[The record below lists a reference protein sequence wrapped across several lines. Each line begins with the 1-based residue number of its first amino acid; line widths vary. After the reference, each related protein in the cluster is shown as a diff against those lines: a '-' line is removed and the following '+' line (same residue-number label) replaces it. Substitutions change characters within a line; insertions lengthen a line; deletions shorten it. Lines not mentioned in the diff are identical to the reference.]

1 MDRNEEIKQNSKSPT
16 IDVESSVAGRSDS
29 TSPKSSKTQGSAASP
44 PQTPRRFSSSSA
56 RSFDNSDYFT
66 NTFKNQRV
74 PSAMSLYGRGY
85 SRGLARR
92 VSMNSSI
99 SNFSTMSE
107 TSLPW
112 TTKDIGFNAIS
123 GVLNNPNTKSS
134 NSVRPSKNDI
144 PTVPHVNIRKVKPSD
159 FNSYIKQIT
168 PVFERY
174 SHNKELGAEGLQSRK
189 STLPIT
195 ESPATSVTN
204 LLASNLENLQ
214 GSKETENQIPVHRL
228 ASTRNPYTVHLPL
241 PSPGDDRTPEPV
253 IELPLLETVPSIF
266 FDPEF
271 NLENPRTFD
280 IVCEQTDIIGGNPNN
295 PTISTNAILQEKLSH
310 YLDTVEVHLIKEISL
325 RSSSF
330 FAALSNLQAL
340 HSETLECIS
349 QINNLREKLNEVDNT
364 QAKKGLEVVR
374 LKRRRVNMG
383 RLYEGLRM
391 VSEIRSTQPMIQ
403 VLLGQG
409 DYFSALDLI
418 DEANNIL
425 HGDESQRIQL
435 EEKIVELETKNL
447 EIINPKTTMVRR
459 LNNVA
464 DEFKRSGTIDL
475 RSVKV
480 LMHFSGQLT
489 EMYKSIGVMMENDL
503 LNMLFL
509 DFEENVEKVNKS
521 DIIKSLYNYK
531 IPQST
536 KQSTTSINVT
546 IDSEIME
553 KEDNLKKRITPLI
566 LGLYRVNRLA
576 STFHAYHERILEEIK
591 KIIQVQKH
599 HPSSI
604 SHTDSREDQLSDWP
618 KEQSSKMAKLLKGM
632 TFDSFLDMLL
642 SIYAVLL
649 EGMKRIAIYNE
660 LFTTILGDVEISGY
674 QIQIGTEITEGE
686 KKPLNDDNQ
695 TLGNESDVKDEQATA
710 TPKNDSSISLD
721 KESKLKNDSNGSLD
735 RLTISRKDSNSS
747 LDKEENSKSDSSS
760 SVNST
765 SSLNSRFSAL
775 KITTG
780 IKSIIQ
786 KTSSLT
792 NKPSLSTPAE
802 KEAVVASSPSAKKK
816 SKKSKSDSNHSQSI
830 SDSAQIVYAAADL
843 AHVRCANLIAVRAD
857 QNAQLNQKDFYRL
870 FNVTSAFV
878 LECEGLCGRMCYGL
892 RGTIMSQAKAF
903 LNHFHMERTRQ
914 AATLVENEQWV
925 QEQVPI
931 DFQRIIDKIVSAAI
945 SGLSDFKDDPADSTS
960 SPISPVFPMS
970 RFSTSSRNGD
980 SENTIKNTSNGTTK
994 TPPVSQLNSG
1004 SSKYIFVEERRFFV
1018 VGCSLTL
1025 IKLLGDY
1032 LRCMANIPTLTTEA
1046 MNRIVDILN
1055 LFNSRTCQVI
1065 LGAGA
1070 MKSAGLKNI
1079 TAKHLA
1085 LASQSLGLMIIL
1097 IPFIRECIRHSLNTK
1112 QAVMLTEFDRI
1123 KRDYVNHQNEIHG
1136 KLVSIMS
1143 ERLAVH
1149 LKSFQAINWDEVS
1162 SREGPNQY
1170 MEVLVKETTTLHK
1183 VLNKYLPP
1191 EILQNVMT
1199 EVFNS
1204 SNTKL
1209 SEEIGNT
1216 KIITATGKKRLM
1228 TDAQYY
1234 IRKLSTLEG
1243 LQGPSNDLEIA
1254 VNNIQIND
1262 NSSKEDL
1269 PNVANTTTNTSPPSS
1284 K

>member
-1 MDRNEEIKQNSKSPT
+1 MDRSENSKSPT
-16 IDVESSVAGRSDS
+16 VGAESSVAGRSDS
-29 TSPKSSKTQGSAASP
+29 ISPKSSKTQGSDATP

-56 RSFDNSDYFT
+56 RSFDNSDYY
-66 NTFKNQRV
+66 NTTLKNQRV
-74 PSAMSLYGRGY
+74 SSAMSFYNRGY

-123 GVLNNPNTKSS
+123 GVLNNPNTKSP

-159 FNSYIKQIT
+159 FSSYIKQIT

-174 SHNKELGAEGLQSRK
+174 SHNKELDAEGLQSRK
-189 STLPIT
+189 STLPLT
-195 ESPATSVTN
+195 ESPVASVTN
-204 LLASNLENLQ
+204 LLANNLEDLQ
-214 GSKETENQIPVHRL
+214 ASKEAENQIPVHRL

-241 PSPGDDRTPEPV
+241 PSPGDDQTPEPV

-280 IVCEQTDIIGGNPNN
+280 IVCEQTDIIGGNPKN

-310 YLDTVEVHLIKEISL
+310 YLDTVEVHLVKEISL

-349 QINNLREKLNEVDNT
+349 QINNLREKLDEVDNA

-374 LKRRRVNMG
+374 LKRRRINMG

-418 DEANNIL
+418 DEANNKL
-425 HGDESQRIQL
+425 HGDESQKIQS
-435 EEKIVELETKNL
+435 EEKIIEQGTKNSD
-447 EIINPKTTMVRR
+447 ITNPKTTMVRR
-459 LNNVA
+459 SSNVV
-464 DEFKRSGTIDL
+464 DGFKRTGTIDL
-475 RSVKV
+475 RGVKA

-489 EMYKSIGVMMENDL
+489 EMHKSIGVMMENDL

-509 DFEENVEKVNKS
+509 DFEENVENVNKT
-521 DIIKSLYNYK
+521 DIIRSLYNYK

-536 KQSTTSINVT
+536 KHNTTSIRVT
-546 IDSEIME
+546 IDSEIIE
-553 KEDNLKKRITPLI
+553 KEDNLKKRITPLV

-576 STFHAYHERILEEIK
+576 SALHAYHERILEEIK
-591 KIIQVQKH
+591 KLIQIQKH
-599 HPSSI
+599 HPSSTPL
-604 SHTDSREDQLSDWP
+604 TDSREEQLSDFS
-618 KEQSSKMAKLLKGM
+618 KEQSSRMSKFLKGM
-632 TFDSFLDMLL
+632 TFDAFLDMLL
-642 SIYAVLL
+642 SIYSVLL

-660 LFTTILGDVEISGY
+660 LFTTILGDVEISSY
-674 QIQIGTEITEGE
+674 QIQKGTNISEEETKSLYE
-686 KKPLNDDNQ
+686 DDNQ
-695 TLGNESDVKDEQATA
+695 TLENVFGVKDEQT
-710 TPKNDSSISLD
+710 TVTSKNNSSSSLD
-721 KESKLKNDSNGSLD
+721 KESKIKNDSNSSLD
-735 RLTISRKDSNSS
+735 RLTLSRKDSNSS
-747 LDKEENSKSDSSS
+747 LDKEENPKSGSSS
-760 SVNST
+760 SLNST
-765 SSLNSRFSAL
+765 SSLNSKFSAL

-792 NKPSLSTPAE
+792 NKPTLSTPAE
-802 KEAVVASSPSAKKK
+802 KEATITSPLTKTK
-816 SKKSKSDSNHSQSI
+816 SKKSKPDSDSHSQSM

-870 FNVTSAFV
+870 FNVTTAFV

-892 RGTIMSQAKAF
+892 RGTITSQAKAF

-931 DFQRIIDKIVSAAI
+931 DYQRIIDKIVNAAT
-945 SGLSDFKDDPADSTS
+945 SGLSEFKDDPSDSTS
-960 SPISPVFPMS
+960 SPISPVFPM
-970 RFSTSSRNGD
+970 TGLRNGD
-980 SENTIKNTSNGTTK
+980 SENNTNNTSNGTK
-994 TPPVSQLNSG
+994 TPPVSQINNG

-1025 IKLLGDY
+1025 IKLIGDY
-1032 LRCMANIPTLTTEA
+1032 LRCIANVPPLTTET

-1055 LFNSRTCQVI
+1055 VFNSRTCQVI

-1085 LASQSLGLMIIL
+1085 LASQSLGLMTIL
-1097 IPFIRECIRHSLNTK
+1097 IPFIRECIRYSLNAK

-1123 KRDYVNHQNEIHG
+1123 KRDYINHQNEVHG

-1143 ERLAVH
+1143 ERLAIH
-1149 LKSFQAINWDEVS
+1149 LKTFQAIDWNEES
-1162 SREGPNQY
+1162 TRKGPNQY
-1170 MEVLVKETTTLHK
+1170 MEILVKEKTTLHK

-1204 SNTKL
+1204 SNSKL
-1209 SEEIGNT
+1209 SEEIGNI
-1216 KIITATGKKRLM
+1216 KFITETGKKRLM

-1234 IRKLSTLEG
+1234 VRKLSTLEG

-1254 VNNIQIND
+1254 VNNIQINEIND

-1269 PNVANTTTNTSPPSS
+1269 SNTTKTTNISPSS

>member
-1 MDRNEEIKQNSKSPT
+1 MDRSENSKSPT
-16 IDVESSVAGRSDS
+16 VGAESSVAGRSDS
-29 TSPKSSKTQGSAASP
+29 ISPKSSKTQGSDATP

-56 RSFDNSDYFT
+56 RSFDNSDYY
-66 NTFKNQRV
+66 NTTLKNQRV
-74 PSAMSLYGRGY
+74 SSAMSFYNRGY

-123 GVLNNPNTKSS
+123 GVLNNPNTKSP

-159 FNSYIKQIT
+159 FSSYIKQIT

-174 SHNKELGAEGLQSRK
+174 SHNKELDAEGLQSRK
-189 STLPIT
+189 STLPLT
-195 ESPATSVTN
+195 ESPVASVTN
-204 LLASNLENLQ
+204 LLANNLEDLQ
-214 GSKETENQIPVHRL
+214 ASKEAENQIPVHRL

-241 PSPGDDRTPEPV
+241 PSPGDDQTPEPV

-280 IVCEQTDIIGGNPNN
+280 IVCEQTDIIGGNPKN

-310 YLDTVEVHLIKEISL
+310 YLDTVEVHLVKEISL

-349 QINNLREKLNEVDNT
+349 QINNLREKLDEVDNA

-374 LKRRRVNMG
+374 LKRRRINMG

-418 DEANNIL
+418 DEANNKL
-425 HGDESQRIQL
+425 HGDESQKIQS
-435 EEKIVELETKNL
+435 EEKIIEQGTKNSD
-447 EIINPKTTMVRR
+447 ITNPKTTMVRR
-459 LNNVA
+459 SSNVV
-464 DEFKRSGTIDL
+464 DGFKRTGTIDL
-475 RSVKV
+475 RGVKA

-489 EMYKSIGVMMENDL
+489 EMHKSIGVMMENDL

-509 DFEENVEKVNKS
+509 DFEENVENVNKT
-521 DIIKSLYNYK
+521 DIIRSLYNYK

-536 KQSTTSINVT
+536 KHNTTSIRVT
-546 IDSEIME
+546 IDSEIIE
-553 KEDNLKKRITPLI
+553 KEDNLKKRITPLV

-576 STFHAYHERILEEIK
+576 SALHAYHERILEEIK
-591 KIIQVQKH
+591 KLI
-599 HPSSI
+599 
-604 SHTDSREDQLSDWP
+604 
-618 KEQSSKMAKLLKGM
+618 
-632 TFDSFLDMLL
+632 
-642 SIYAVLL
+642 
-649 EGMKRIAIYNE
+649 
-660 LFTTILGDVEISGY
+660 
-674 QIQIGTEITEGE
+674 QIQ
-686 KKPLNDDNQ
+686 
-695 TLGNESDVKDEQATA
+695 
-710 TPKNDSSISLD
+710 KNNSSSSLD
-721 KESKLKNDSNGSLD
+721 KESKIKNDSNSSLD
-735 RLTISRKDSNSS
+735 RLTLSRKDSNSS
-747 LDKEENSKSDSSS
+747 LDKEENPKSGSSS
-760 SVNST
+760 SLNST
-765 SSLNSRFSAL
+765 SSLNSKFSAL

-792 NKPSLSTPAE
+792 NKPTLSTPAE
-802 KEAVVASSPSAKKK
+802 KEATITSPLTKTK
-816 SKKSKSDSNHSQSI
+816 SKKSKPDSDSHSQSM

-870 FNVTSAFV
+870 FNVTTAFV

-892 RGTIMSQAKAF
+892 RGTITSQAKAF

-931 DFQRIIDKIVSAAI
+931 DYQRIIDKIVNAAT
-945 SGLSDFKDDPADSTS
+945 SGLSEFKDDPSDSTS
-960 SPISPVFPMS
+960 SPISPVFPM
-970 RFSTSSRNGD
+970 TGLRNGD
-980 SENTIKNTSNGTTK
+980 SENNTNNTSNGTK
-994 TPPVSQLNSG
+994 TPPVSQINNG

-1025 IKLLGDY
+1025 IKLIGDY
-1032 LRCMANIPTLTTEA
+1032 LRCIANVPPLTTET

-1055 LFNSRTCQVI
+1055 VFNSRTCQVI

-1085 LASQSLGLMIIL
+1085 LASQSLGLMTIL
-1097 IPFIRECIRHSLNTK
+1097 IPFIRECIRYSLNAK

-1123 KRDYVNHQNEIHG
+1123 KRDYINHQNEVHG

-1143 ERLAVH
+1143 ERLAIH
-1149 LKSFQAINWDEVS
+1149 LKTFQAIDWNEES
-1162 SREGPNQY
+1162 TRKGPNQY
-1170 MEVLVKETTTLHK
+1170 MEILVKETTTLHK

-1204 SNTKL
+1204 SNSKL
-1209 SEEIGNT
+1209 SEEIGNI
-1216 KIITATGKKRLM
+1216 KFITETGKKRLM

-1234 IRKLSTLEG
+1234 VRKLSTLEG

-1254 VNNIQIND
+1254 VNNIQINEIND

-1269 PNVANTTTNTSPPSS
+1269 SNTTKTTNISPSS